1 VKFLVDANVL
11 SEVTKSRPS
20 NIVIAW
26 LRIQQDEMAIDPI
39 ILGEVRFGILR
50 LAARRKRERL
60 ENWFAEGVSRLTC
73 LPWTAAT
80 GARWAQLLEDLRKAG
95 RAMPIKDSMIAATA
109 LRHDLTVVT
118 RNERDFKTAGVQML
132 NPFVG

>member
-11 SEVTKSRPS
+11 SEVTGSRPID
-20 NIVIAW
+20 IVIEW
-26 LRIQQDEMAIDPI
+26 LRIQQGEMAIDPI

-50 LAARRKRERL
+50 LPAGRKRVHL

-80 GARWAQLLEDLRKAG
+80 GERWAQLLEDLRKAG

-118 RNERDFKTAGVQML
+118 RNERDFKAAGVRML
-132 NPFVG
+132 NPFAC